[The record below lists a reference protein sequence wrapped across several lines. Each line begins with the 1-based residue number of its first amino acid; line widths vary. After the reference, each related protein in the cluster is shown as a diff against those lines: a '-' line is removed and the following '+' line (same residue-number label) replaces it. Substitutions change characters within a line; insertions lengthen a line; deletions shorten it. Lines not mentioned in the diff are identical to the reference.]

1 MWAEDKRYSAMN
13 DIRIQVITFNQFR
26 ENDI

>member
-26 ENDI
+26 KNYI